1 MLFGQTIR
9 NLKRIRQITNILL
22 KYGFEDIV
30 ANTPLKAIIPAS
42 RRLARLRGESIV
54 HKYTRPELARMAAEE
69 LGPTFVKLAQ
79 ILANRPDIVSE
90 EYQHE
95 FEKLQSQVAPFP
107 TEQVKKI
114 VEKELKKPL
123 EELFLDFSEEPLG
136 SASIGQVHKAKLQNG
151 KDVVVKVQRPDV
163 AAKVMTDLAI
173 IKDIVKRA
181 DKFFKSQG
189 FYNIMDIVVAF
200 EKSIKK
206 ELDYTNEARYIDQ
219 FRTYYKDY
227 KNFYVPK
234 AFLEYTTR
242 QVMVLE
248 LIKGCKI
255 TDVNQLQKWGHDPT
269 KIAEV
274 GMDIY
279 LTQIFQHG
287 YFHADPHPGNILIQE
302 DGTICLIDFGMV
314 GKLTKNDRF
323 AFAGVLIAM
332 AQKNPSEMAR
342 NFKKL
347 SIDSEIED
355 EKVFENALAEL
366 IDDFVSLDVNQSS
379 MSDMAARLQEIIRD
393 FRLKVPGGVFI
404 ILRALTIL
412 EGIGKTIHPNFQTYE
427 FFRPY
432 GVKIFLDQYSPQ
444 NIAEDAL
451 NTGRNFAGF
460 LNDFPREVREIL
472 KKLRKGRLHVETE
485 LSGYEPAIHSI
496 TKAIRF
502 LALSIIIVGLLLSS
516 ALVTSVKTSN
526 ISTIS
531 IIGFS
536 FAGLLM
542 IVLLVKSLFS
552 DD

>member
-42 RRLARLRGESIV
+42 RRLARLRGENITE
-54 HKYTRPELARMAAEE
+54 KYTRPQLSRMAAEE

-107 TEQVKKI
+107 TEIAKKI
-114 VEKELKKPL
+114 IEQELKKPIEEIFL
-123 EELFLDFSEEPLG
+123 EFGDKPIG
-136 SASIGQVHKAKLQNG
+136 SASIGQVHLAKFQDG
-151 KDVVVKVQRPDV
+151 QEVVVKVQRPDV
-163 AAKVMTDLAI
+163 AKKVMTDLAI
-173 IKDIVKRA
+173 IKDIVKRG
-181 DKFFKSQG
+181 DNFFKEQG

-234 AFLEYTTR
+234 AFLEYTTK

-248 LIKGCKI
+248 FVKGCKI
-255 TDVNQLQKWGHDPT
+255 TDVNQLKKWGIEPT
-269 KIAEV
+269 KIAEA

-302 DGTICLIDFGMV
+302 NGRICLIDFGMV

-332 AQKNPSEMAR
+332 AQQNPKEMAR
-342 NFKKL
+342 SFKAL
-347 SIDSEIED
+347 AIDSAIED
-355 EKVFENALAEL
+355 DKIFEAALGEL

-393 FRLKVPGGVFI
+393 FRLQVPGGVFI

-412 EGIGKTIHPNFQTYE
+412 EGIGKTIHPTFQTYE
-427 FFRPY
+427 FFKPY
-432 GVKIFLDQYSPQ
+432 GVKIFLDQYSPK
-444 NIAEDAL
+444 NLGEDAL
-451 NTGRNFAGF
+451 NTARSFVGF
-460 LNDFPREVREIL
+460 LTDFPREVREIL
-472 KKLRKGRLHVETE
+472 HKLRKGRIHIETE
-485 LSGYEPAIHSI
+485 LMGYQPAIQSI
-496 TKAIRF
+496 TKAIRY
-502 LALSIIIVGLLLSS
+502 LAISILIVGLLVGSS
-516 ALVTSVKTSN
+516 MMANVEFSK
-526 ISTIS
+526 ISTLS

-536 FAGLLM
+536 AAGLLM
-542 IVLLVKSLFS
+542 FSLFWKS
-552 DD
+552 FFTDD

>member
-9 NLKRIRQITNILL
+9 NLKRIRQITNVLL
-22 KYGFEDIV
+22 KYGFEDLV
-30 ANTPLKAIIPAS
+30 ANTPLKAIVPAS
-42 RRLARLRGESIV
+42 KRLARLRGEKFV
-54 HKYTRPELARMAAEE
+54 HQYSRPELARMAAEE

-79 ILANRPDIVSE
+79 ILANRPDIIPE

-107 TEQVKKI
+107 TEEAKKI
-114 VEKELKKPL
+114 IERELKKPIEEIFL
-123 EELFLDFSEEPLG
+123 EFSEKPLG
-136 SASIGQVHKAKLQNG
+136 SASIGQVHLAKLADGQE
-151 KDVVVKVQRPDV
+151 VVVKVQRPDV
-163 AAKVMTDLAI
+163 AQKVMTDLAI
-173 IKDIVKRA
+173 IKDIVKRGN
-181 DKFFKSQG
+181 KFFQAQG

-242 QVMVLE
+242 KVMVLE
-248 LIKGCKI
+248 FVKGCKI
-255 TDVNQLQKWGHDPT
+255 TDVNQLRKWGHDPT
-269 KIAEV
+269 RIAEV

-287 YFHADPHPGNILIQE
+287 YFHADPHPGNILIKE

-314 GKLTKNDRF
+314 GKLSKNDRF
-323 AFAGVLIAM
+323 AFAGILISM
-332 AQKNPSEMAR
+332 AQKNPTEMAR
-342 NFKKL
+342 NFKRL
-347 SIDSEIED
+347 AIDSEIED

-366 IDDFVSLDVNQSS
+366 IDDFVTLDVNQSS

-393 FRLKVPGGVFI
+393 FRLQVPGGVFI

-412 EGIGKTIHPNFQTYE
+412 EGIGKTIHPTFQTYE

-432 GVKIFLDQYSPQ
+432 GIKIFLDQYSPK
-444 NIAEDAL
+444 NLSEEAL
-451 NTGRNFAGF
+451 NTARSFVGF

-472 KKLRKGRLHVETE
+472 RKLRKGRLHIETE
-485 LSGYEPAIHSI
+485 LTGYEPAIHSL
-496 TKAIRF
+496 TKAIRYLAISILIVGF
-502 LALSIIIVGLLLSS
+502 LLSASLMINTETSKVSTFSIISFSLAIFLM
-516 ALVTSVKTSN
+516 LVLVYK
-526 ISTIS
+526 
-531 IIGFS
+531 S
-536 FAGLLM
+536 FLG
-542 IVLLVKSLFS
+542 